1 MTTTALQN
9 KRSVELNGIKIEE
22 QPDGN
27 TVTVRFKGRKLTT
40 WEVTALGLWL
50 EWELELYLRE
60 LTENDSLRGISY
72 A

>member
-1 MTTTALQN
+1 MTTTALQS

-27 TVTVRFKGRKLTT
+27 MVTARFKGRKLTT
-40 WEVTALGLWL
+40 WEVTALGLWR

-60 LTENDSLRGISY
+60 LTENDSLRGISI
-72 A
+72 